1 MGALL
6 LLAFTVE
13 AYLNHLGEKII
24 PFWNEID
31 SIRVLDKLTVICKQ
45 IGIAPNMSCRPFQTL
60 APLFKFRNS
69 VAHGQTKILTES
81 KQVSPGHAPS
91 DAGLLSTWEEYCT
104 LQNAER
110 ASDDVTAV
118 MEALHEKSGIEHQ
131 DRTSTRL

>member
-1 MGALL
+1 
-6 LLAFTVE
+6 
-13 AYLNHLGEKII
+13 
-24 PFWNEID
+24 
-31 SIRVLDKLTVICKQ
+31 
-45 IGIAPNMSCRPFQTL
+45 MSCRPVQTL

-118 MEALHEKSGIEHQ
+118 MEALHEKSGIEHHLFMSGIAEYVVSYEEAQ
-131 DRTSTRL
+131 PTLQADGSS